1 MVGFIWANESLS
13 KATGLS
19 EGSFGWVAQDRQNAN
34 TLLAVVLLQA
44 VLFAE
49 ARLPAGH
56 ACGLIGIGNGRGH
69 GLVDMTTP
77 PAAHKV
83 ERVEHVDHGVGIN
96 VAHQL
101 DNVLT
106 LVGRD
111 NGVQQVHLF
120 AAISADDLGAANAV
134 LKMVYVGSH
143 DLVCLTRRDLQRH
156 AIVAT
161 IETVDGLGR
170 NKLEHDGISR
180 LVPAKHKA
188 KDRQDKAVETKDDAP
203 DGLARVVGNPQR
215 DKVGAA
221 DEARAIAD
229 EHNVVLMDATT
240 VLHMPLYQELRRRMD
255 AGEFGR
261 MNLAQLNFGSY
272 KEYGDLTNRFYN
284 RNLAGGAMLDIGVY
298 ALSVMRLFMASQPA
312 EVVSLGNTCETG
324 VDVAGGIVCRNAEQQ
339 LGVVSLTLHSK
350 QPKRS
355 VISFDKCYIEVNEYP
370 RADHAT
376 IVWTADGHR
385 EEVHA
390 GTEAYAL
397 CYEMADLEQAVAGDD
412 SKRELLDYASDVM
425 ELMTKLRADWGVV
438 YPEEE

>member
-1 MVGFIWANESLS
+1 MADSKQAPLDAAAAAKAAFASVQDKPFPNDIFTAPELRWAVIGCGVIANQMAQSLALAGRKLAGVANRTLS
-13 KATGLS
+13 KA
-19 EGSFGWVAQDRQNAN
+19 
-34 TLLAVVLLQA
+34 QA
-44 VLFAE
+44 FAE
-49 ARLPAGH
+49 QYGVEKVYETVEDLYADPDIDAVY
-56 ACGLIGIGNGRGH
+56 I
-69 GLVDMTTP
+69 TTP
-77 PAAHKV
+77 HNTHITYLRAALAAGK
-83 ERVEHVDHGVGIN
+83 HVLCEKAI
-96 VAHQL
+96 
-101 DNVLT
+101 T
-106 LVGRD
+106 L
-111 NGVQQVHLF
+111 N
-120 AAISADDLGAANAV
+120 SAEL
-134 LKMVYVGSH
+134 
-143 DLVCLTRRDLQRH
+143 
-156 AIVAT
+156 
-161 IETVDGLGR
+161 
-170 NKLEHDGISR
+170 
-180 LVPAKHKA
+180 
-188 KDRQDKAVETKDDAP
+188 
-203 DGLARVVGNPQR
+203 
-215 DKVGAA
+215 

-240 VLHMPLYQELRRRMD
+240 VLHMPLYRELRRRMD

-298 ALSVMRLFMASQPA
+298 ALSVMRLFMASQPV

-339 LGVVSLTLHSK
+339 
-350 QPKRS
+350 
-355 VISFDKCYIEVNEYP
+355 VNEYP

-385 EEVHA
+385 EEVHT

-397 CYEMADLEQAVAGDD
+397 CYEMADLEKAVAGDD